1 MKRMTSLFLAVVMM
15 ALSLLSLTSCGL
27 VQEGA
32 EISVYLSDEVYDL
45 DPAACYTDDN
55 TLLLISLLFEPLFVL
70 DEDGE
75 VQEAAAKDYDFDKET
90 GVLEIEIR
98 ESYWTNGERVL
109 ASDFVYA
116 WRRILDPDFSSPAAA
131 LLYDIKNAVAIKQG
145 KMPVDNFGA
154 NALNEDTIEIA
165 FESEDVDY
173 KDFLRKLTSVALSP
187 VHQVTVENNVTEN
200 LAVGDQRITYEF
212 WAKTFNSLYCNGP
225 FKLRNLSV
233 ENGLLTLARNEGYHK
248 KDGQNKDADHYVAPA
263 MLRTLWNNSTDVS
276 DEDHLDKM
284 YNFIEDKVMFYV
296 SNLSLETR
304 KTAKDIEAV
313 DRLSTYV
320 YAFNTQNPLFANKE
334 VRKILSSVIDRE
346 HIISELVI
354 FGEAATGLIPPS
366 VNNIRKSDSFRKK
379 AGDLLSTTATN
390 TLEAANTALDALA
403 PVGADGFR
411 GSFELTYNEDHEVE
425 VAIAYYVYGLWSQLG
440 YDVTLNGISSITLD
454 ENSYDEAA
462 LQFAY
467 ETGNFDVI
475 AFDYQ
480 MLCADAFA
488 ALAAMSSTLNGNA
501 NGAGNNV
508 GWVNADYDALI
519 EDALYE
525 AKAKVRSEALRD
537 AEEILMEELPI
548 MPLYFKQTYYV
559 KSNKLKNVEFGYN
572 GFPVF
577 TDVKLKGYDKYF
589 FNNLQSILF
598 PEEEEE

>member
-1 MKRMTSLFLAVVMM
+1 
-15 ALSLLSLTSCGL
+15 
-27 VQEGA
+27 
-32 EISVYLSDEVYDL
+32 
-45 DPAACYTDDN
+45 
-55 TLLLISLLFEPLFVL
+55 
-70 DEDGE
+70 
-75 VQEAAAKDYDFDKET
+75 
-90 GVLEIEIR
+90 
-98 ESYWTNGERVL
+98 
-109 ASDFVYA
+109 
-116 WRRILDPDFSSPAAA
+116 
-131 LLYDIKNAVAIKQG
+131 
-145 KMPVDNFGA
+145 
-154 NALNEDTIEIA
+154 
-165 FESEDVDY
+165 
-173 KDFLRKLTSVALSP
+173 
-187 VHQVTVENNVTEN
+187 
-200 LAVGDQRITYEF
+200 
-212 WAKTFNSLYCNGP
+212 
-225 FKLRNLSV
+225 
-233 ENGLLTLARNEGYHK
+233 
-248 KDGQNKDADHYVAPA
+248 
-263 MLRTLWNNSTDVS
+263 
-276 DEDHLDKM
+276 
-284 YNFIEDKVMFYV
+284 
-296 SNLSLETR
+296 
-304 KTAKDIEAV
+304 AKDIEAV

-334 VRKILSSVIDRE
+334 VRNILSSVIDRE